1 MKYLPNS
8 VQRLGHMQLLKL
20 QKNSPTLMVVSG
32 VVGLGVT
39 AVMAAHATRKLDPIL
54 EDHQKAR
61 FDLEEVALTG
71 QISHREDQRQL
82 VVLYSKT
89 TVELAKLYAP
99 TIAVGTL
106 SAASVLYG
114 HKVLKGRHMATMA
127 AYSGLLEQ
135 FRSYRARVAETI
147 GADME
152 RDIHNGA
159 VGVWEEDPNH
169 PGEKKRVAK
178 FVEQDQ
184 DFLRP
189 FFDETNV
196 NWNKDPVA
204 NYLFLKGVQSHM
216 NNQLETHGYI
226 LLSEVYKALGM
237 RDKITPECVITGW
250 LYKGIPGAKDGF
262 IDLGF
267 MTDDDPNT
275 VAFRNGFERVVRLNF
290 NIDGVIW
297 NLIP

>member
-8 VQRLGHMQLLKL
+8 VQRFGYMQLLKL
-20 QKNSPTLMVVSG
+20 QKNSPTVMVVSG

-61 FDLEEVALTG
+61 FELEENALTG
-71 QISHREDQRQL
+71 QISQREDQRQI

-99 TIAVGTL
+99 TIAVGAL
-106 SAASVLYG
+106 SATSVLYG
-114 HKVLKGRHMATMA
+114 HRVLRGRHMATMA

-147 GADME
+147 GSDME

-159 VGVWEEDPNH
+159 IGVWEEDPDH

-178 FVEQDQ
+178 FVEKDQ

-189 FFDETNV
+189 FFDESNI

-204 NYLFLKGVQSHM
+204 NYLFLKGVQTHM
-216 NNQLETHGYI
+216 DNLLKGRGYL
-226 LLSEVYKALGM
+226 LLSEVYQALGM
-237 RDKITPECVITGW
+237 REKITPECIITGW
-250 LYKGIPGAKDGF
+250 LYKGNGDGF

-267 MTDDDPNT
+267 MTGNDPNT

-297 NLIP
+297 NLI